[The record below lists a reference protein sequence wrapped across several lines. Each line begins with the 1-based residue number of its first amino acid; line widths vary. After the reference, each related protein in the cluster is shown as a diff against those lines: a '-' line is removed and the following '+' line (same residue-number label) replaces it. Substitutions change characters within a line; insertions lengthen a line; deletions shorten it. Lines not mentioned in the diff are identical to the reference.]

1 MIKGGIE
8 YKIISDHLG
17 SVRLVVNASNGNIL
31 QRMDYDTWGK
41 VLSDTNPGFQP
52 FGFAGGI
59 YDQDTGLVKF
69 GARDYDPETGR
80 WISKDPIRFD
90 GGINLYAYA
99 NNDPVNYTDPTGEV
113 AVTGTALLIG
123 GGIGALAGGAVAY
136 LSGGTSS
143 QIAAAA
149 AIGAGAGVASVLA
162 SAAAATA
169 TVAAGANA
177 LIGAGANVTAQLVS
191 GSESINLTSVGVS
204 ALAGGIGSAVGSAVG
219 AGAFYRTPVRGR
231 SVGLGAALRSEQITG
246 ATSGGATAGFIEVGG
261 AALCQ

>member
-17 SVRLVVNASNGNIL
+17 SVRLVVNSSNGNIV

-99 NNDPVNYTDPTGEV
+99 DNDPVNKIDPNGLW
-113 AVTGTALLIG
+113 ALQIG
-123 GGIGALAGGAVAY
+123 GQLTGFFP
-136 LSGGTSS
+136 T
-143 QIAAAA
+143 
-149 AIGAGAGVASVLA
+149 AGAGISGGIALSYSAEHGFQYGTYFNTSGRGGLGVDYGLA
-162 SAAAATA
+162 GQAAFTP
-169 TVAAGANA
+169 GANQ
-177 LIGAGANVTAQLVS
+177 LSDLNGSFYGAGIEA
-191 GSESINLTSVGVS
+191 LTVGLSRTVPS
-204 ALAGGIGSAVGSAVG
+204 QGNAGPTYGISIGS
-219 AGAFYRTPVRGR
+219 P
-231 SVGLGAALRSEQITG
+231 GLGVMGIVGYQETVNF
-246 ATSGGATAGFIEVGG
+246 SGGQQ
-261 AALCQ
+261 CQ